1 MKIATFGAAT
11 QDIFLISKKFLHFF
25 EDNNNFPPKL
35 CFDFGSKISVDDVYF
50 FSGGGGTNTAATFSK
65 QGFKVYYVGAVG
77 DDYFGK
83 NLLLELKRL
92 RIDTSYTKIK
102 KGHKTNFSVILSWQG
117 IERVILMYR
126 GASDNILEKDIAWS
140 KIKDCSWFYLSPLS
154 GKSAKLILKI
164 IDFAKK
170 NKINIALNPSLY
182 QILQEKKDF
191 FNVLPYC
198 DVLILNKEEA
208 LNVFDNK
215 IEDEK
220 SLLRE
225 FSKITNSV
233 VAVTK
238 GDKGVL
244 VASNGYFYYA
254 PALSKNRLGLVDST
268 GAGDA
273 FGSGLVAAL
282 AKKKSIEYAIQFAIA
297 NSGNVITQWGA
308 KNGLLKKDQKWE
320 KVKVEKYKL

>member
-11 QDIFLISKKFLHFF
+11 QDIFLISKKFFHYF
-25 EDNNNFPPKL
+25 ENNKDFSPKL
-35 CFDFGSKISVDDVYF
+35 CFDFGSKFSIDDVYF
-50 FSGGGGTNTAATFSK
+50 FSGGGGTNTAATFSR

-83 NLLLELKRL
+83 NLMLELKRL

-102 KGHKTNFSVILSWQG
+102 KRHKTNFSVILSCQG

-126 GASDNILEKDIAWS
+126 GASDNISEKDIAWN
-140 KIKDCSWFYLSPLS
+140 KIKNCSWFYLSPLS
-154 GKSAKLILKI
+154 GKSVDLVLKI
-164 IDFAKK
+164 IDFAQK

-182 QILQEKKDF
+182 QILQNKKDLF
-191 FNVLPYC
+191 KVLPYC

-208 LNVFDNK
+208 FNVFDNK
-215 IEDEK
+215 IEDER

-225 FSKITNSV
+225 FSKITNSTI
-233 VAVTK
+233 AVTK
-238 GDKGVL
+238 GNKGVL

-254 PALSKNRLGLVDST
+254 PALSKNRVGLIDST

-282 AKKKSIEYAIQFAIA
+282 AKKKSIEYAIQLAIA

-308 KNGLLKKDQKWE
+308 KNGLLKRGQKWE